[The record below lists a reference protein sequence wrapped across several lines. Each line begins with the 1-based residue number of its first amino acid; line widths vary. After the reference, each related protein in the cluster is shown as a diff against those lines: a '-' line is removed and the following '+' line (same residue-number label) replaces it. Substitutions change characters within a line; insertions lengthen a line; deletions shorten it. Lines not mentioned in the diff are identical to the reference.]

1 MNIVTFP
8 LNIQMDR
15 IVRQA
20 KRIEKRSIELLEKYR
35 KNGHLMTQDGMNDGC
50 GSRSIKDR

>member
-8 LNIQMDR
+8 LTVQMDR

-20 KRIEKRSIELLEKYR
+20 KRIEKRSIELLKKYR
-35 KNGHLMTQDGMNDGC
+35 KNMGIKSC
-50 GSRSIKDR
+50 GKISQRNP